1 MPLFDRYDNGIT
13 RLCRE
18 VGRIGLIR
26 RTFEAAREANPGTVL
41 LLNDFDVSTAY
52 DVLIEGCREAG
63 IPIDVI
69 GIQSH
74 MHQGYWGTERTLA
87 VMERFSRFNLPIHFT
102 ENDLND
108 YQPGE
113 WPTTPEGEERQAHG
127 LLRHDH
133 SPKPSYEAL
142 LKLVKGEWWLA
153 PAEMRTDA
161 SGRFSLCGFLG
172 EYAFLHK
179 DRKVTFTLTKPG
191 NISFTLRL

>member
-74 MHQGYWGTERTLA
+74 MHPGIQG
-87 VMERFSRFNLPIHFT
+87 H
-102 ENDLND
+102 
-108 YQPGE
+108 
-113 WPTTPEGEERQAHG
+113 
-127 LLRHDH
+127 
-133 SPKPSYEAL
+133 
-142 LKLVKGEWWLA
+142 
-153 PAEMRTDA
+153 
-161 SGRFSLCGFLG
+161 
-172 EYAFLHK
+172 
-179 DRKVTFTLTKPG
+179 
-191 NISFTLRL
+191 